1 MSIVAER
8 LPFFLAV
15 GISQKPY
22 IKKINRVLLKLSRGF
37 AEILEISATILW
49 KIETIAKNKI
59 VKEVNA
65 NVAVDKEVE
74 VHVRDY
80 SSDDQWNGPAFIQAE
95 PAQQAQMI
103 HQGSSEDP
111 TC

>member
-1 MSIVAER
+1 MSIVAEH

-49 KIETIAKNKI
+49 KIETNWIAKNKI
-59 VKEVNA
+59 AKEVNA

-95 PAQQAQMI
+95 PAQQA
-103 HQGSSEDP
+103 
-111 TC
+111 